1 MDTVQ
6 LNGEGFRA
14 MVKQG
19 DRVKKGQLLVTF
31 DKEFIESK
39 GFCLETPVLVTNSD
53 DFLEVIETKQIEIS
67 PGDCLIT
74 VLQ

>member
-1 MDTVQ
+1 
-6 LNGEGFRA
+6 

-67 PGDCLIT
+67 PGDCFIT

>member
-1 MDTVQ
+1 
-6 LNGEGFRA
+6 

-19 DRVKKGQLLVTF
+19 DRVKKRQLLVTF

>member
-6 LNGEGFRA
+6 LNGEGIQA
-14 MVKQG
+14 KVKQG

>member
-1 MDTVQ
+1 
-6 LNGEGFRA
+6 

-53 DFLEVIETKQIEIS
+53 DFLEVIETKQTEVS
-67 PGDCLIT
+67 PGDCFIT